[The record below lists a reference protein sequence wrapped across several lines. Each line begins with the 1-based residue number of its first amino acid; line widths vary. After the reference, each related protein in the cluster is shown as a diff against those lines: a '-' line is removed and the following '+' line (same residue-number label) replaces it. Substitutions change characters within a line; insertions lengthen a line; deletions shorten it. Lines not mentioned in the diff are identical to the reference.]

1 MTETNPIE
9 EKAVRLE
16 RLRAIRESG
25 INPYPSDSESTHTIT
40 QVQSDFESLMKEGTE
55 VTIVGRLRSV
65 RGHGGASFA
74 DLEDSGHKIQV
85 HLKTDTLGASA
96 YDFFVDRMDHGDFM
110 QLTGTCFVTKR
121 GENTIEAKSIKLLAK
136 ALRPLPAKWHGLSD
150 IEVRYRKRYLDLV
163 ANPEVRGIFVKR
175 SLLVQAIREFFH
187 NEDFME
193 VETPI
198 LQPMYGGANATPFVT
213 HHNALDIDLYL
224 RIAPE
229 LYLKRLV
236 VGGFNRVFEIARCFR
251 NEGIDHLHNPEFTQ
265 VEFYQAYADYNDL
278 MDLTERLLP
287 ELVTKVCGKLE
298 VEHDGETIDFNPPY
312 PRATFRDL
320 LIQYGK
326 FDIEDYPDRSS
337 LAKAAEERGVPVEDS
352 DDRGKIMD
360 NVYKKLVRT
369 KIVNPTFMIDHP
381 VELSPLAKKKPTDE
395 RYVERFQLL
404 LAKGTELCNAFS
416 ELNDPIDQKARF
428 AEQEKS
434 RAAGDTEAQRMD
446 LDYIEALETGM
457 PPTAGFGMG
466 IDRLIAILTGSH
478 SLKEV
483 ILFPTMRPEQE
494 ESSSSSEEG
503 AT

>member
-1 MTETNPIE
+1 M
-9 EKAVRLE
+9 A
-16 RLRAIRESG
+16 
-25 INPYPSDSESTHTIT
+25 PYLVSYI
-40 QVQSDFESLMKEGTE
+40 
-55 VTIVGRLRSV
+55 
-65 RGHGGASFA
+65 AS
-74 DLEDSGHKIQV
+74 
-85 HLKTDTLGASA
+85 
-96 YDFFVDRMDHGDFM
+96 
-110 QLTGTCFVTKR
+110 
-121 GENTIEAKSIKLLAK
+121 KSIKLLTK
-136 ALRPLPAKWHGLSD
+136 TLRPLPAKWHGLSD
-150 IEVRYRKRYLDLV
+150 VEVRYRKRYLDLV
-163 ANPEVRGIFVKR
+163 ANPDVRGIFIKR
-175 SLLVQAIREFFH
+175 SLLVQAIREFFQK
-187 NEDFME
+187 EDFME

-198 LQPMYGGANATPFVT
+198 LQPLYGGANATPFIT

-287 ELVTKVCGKLE
+287 ELVSKVCSKLE
-298 VEHDGETIDFNPPY
+298 VEHEGETIDFKPPY
-312 PRATFRDL
+312 PRTTFRDL
-320 LIQYGK
+320 LIQHGQ

-337 LAKAAEERGVPVEDS
+337 LAKAAEKRGVSVEDS

-360 NVYKKLVRT
+360 NIYKKLVRP
-369 KIVNPTFMIDHP
+369 KIINPTFMIDHP
-381 VELSPLAKKKPTDE
+381 VELSPLAKKKPDDD

-404 LAKGTELCNAFS
+404 LAKGVELCNAFS

-428 AEQEKS
+428 VEQEES

-446 LDYIEALETGM
+446 RDYIEALETGM

-466 IDRLIAILTGSH
+466 IDRLTAILTGSH

-494 ESSSSSEEG
+494 EPPSSE
-503 AT
+503 